1 MKSIKLLL
9 VMTITLSFVFC
20 ATALASGIK
29 ERMKQRLPQIVD
41 LKNKGII
48 GETNTGYLGFVSAK
62 KENQDAMAAEN
73 QDVVAAENQDRKAI
87 YTQIAKQQNVS
98 IQFVQKRRAAS
109 LFSNGIKGHYY
120 QNEAGAW
127 VKK

>member
-1 MKSIKLLL
+1 
-9 VMTITLSFVFC
+9 MTIALSFVFC
-20 ATALASGIK
+20 ATGFSAGIK

-48 GETNTGYLGFVSAK
+48 GETNTGYLGFITAK
-62 KENQDAMAAEN
+62 KEQQDM
-73 QDVVAAENQDRKAI
+73 VAAENQDRKAI

-98 IQFVQKRRAAS
+98 IQLVQKRRAES
-109 LFSNGIKGHYY
+109 LFSNGTAGHYY

-127 VKK
+127 IKK